1 MHALNGIQKPLS
13 KTTTEPLAINS
24 TICPA
29 SWKTASKES
38 PSHRFLI
45 TFSLNISGK
54 EDLIISPGGPYH
66 IAPPKVECALQN
78 SVGIWSQ
85 IISCWEKATSQHRDL
100 PPVTKCWS
108 LPVAT
113 ALILHMELIGTFSG
127 TYPPNIRG
135 CSRNLAL
142 QESSQEVVFDEVTMT
157 KFSLALLARQKHPQ
171 MRWLPVACEA
181 ARPLLQFWG
190 YVTNQV
196 IALGKVHPLHPLQRP
211 PFPAHLGGKGV
222 GGEGKGGNAGP
233 QTS

>member
-1 MHALNGIQKPLS
+1 
-13 KTTTEPLAINS
+13 
-24 TICPA
+24 
-29 SWKTASKES
+29 
-38 PSHRFLI
+38 
-45 TFSLNISGK
+45 
-54 EDLIISPGGPYH
+54 
-66 IAPPKVECALQN
+66 
-78 SVGIWSQ
+78 
-85 IISCWEKATSQHRDL
+85 
-100 PPVTKCWS
+100 
-108 LPVAT
+108 
-113 ALILHMELIGTFSG
+113 MELIGTFSG

-222 GGEGKGGNAGP
+222 GGGGEGGECRSSDILAKTQPGAAWHLLLLQAFQLHLGDLHPEVQQNSRNNKRALKWVMSVIKYCTVKCSIQQDLSSTGNW
-233 QTS
+233 TNS

>member
-54 EDLIISPGGPYH
+54 EDLIISPGGPLPHRTTQSRMRTAEFCWYLVPNH
-66 IAPPKVECALQN
+66 LLLRKSNIPTQRPPP
-78 SVGIWSQ
+78 
-85 IISCWEKATSQHRDL
+85 R
-100 PPVTKCWS
+100 VTKCWS

-181 ARPLLQFWG
+181 ARPLLQF
-190 YVTNQV
+190 
-196 IALGKVHPLHPLQRP
+196 
-211 PFPAHLGGKGV
+211 
-222 GGEGKGGNAGP
+222 
-233 QTS
+233 